1 MNIIEQKYYRL
12 IKLVDKERQ
21 LEKKQSKYPNNIDR
35 EALRNVRYS
44 IDKILKEEQI
54 ERQYL
59 EKINQ

>member
-1 MNIIEQKYYRL
+1 VNIIEQKYYRL
-12 IKLVDKERQ
+12 IKLV
-21 LEKKQSKYPNNIDR
+21 EKKQSKYPNNIDR

>member
-1 MNIIEQKYYRL
+1 VNIIEQKYYRL